1 MPTKRR
7 ERIPALRK
15 ELYGHLYARARDF
28 RAEEAL
34 LSSGVIHA
42 VPETVEG
49 SIQLRTAV
57 LLGIGASDSDIE
69 ALLADFRR
77 ADYAIVRGVL
87 GT

>member
-1 MPTKRR
+1 MSDQRHVYDYLEVFIVSPT
-7 ERIPALRK
+7 
-15 ELYGHLYARARDF
+15 
-28 RAEEAL
+28 
-34 LSSGVIHA
+34 
-42 VPETVEG
+42 
-49 SIQLRTAV
+49 LRTAV